1 MQKDRETNG
10 HAVGT
15 AEIQRGANA
24 CDSTNA
30 YAKGERQFAAQAV
43 GLLCLL
49 FAPCQELRHAAAGRC
64 QYSQWHPHLCAL
76 AELRETWTSRVR
88 SALGG
93 TIEVQHMPPQYTM
106 FSRILLVLA
115 CYKGLQPF
123 RQR

>member
-1 MQKDRETNG
+1 MQWALQKYSAGQTLVTQQMLMQKVS
-10 HAVGT
+10 A
-15 AEIQRGANA
+15 
-24 CDSTNA
+24 SLP
-30 YAKGERQFAAQAV
+30 AQAV

-64 QYSQWHPHLCAL
+64 QYSQWHPRLCAL